1 MPDFYGNEPTVPS
14 LSETLPEGA
23 NLSDLRP
30 QTLIGEKEIKE
41 AAQKLSDY
49 KAGKGALESRVV
61 KDEQWWKLRHWDIL
75 RHQSPAKITEP
86 EPTSAWLFNA
96 ILNKHADAMD
106 NYPLPVVLP
115 RERSDEES
123 ADTLTKVMP
132 VIMEYNNF
140 EDTYSMNWW
149 EKLKHGTGVYGV
161 FWNPEKENG
170 LGDIDIKQIDLLKI
184 FWEPGIM
191 DIQKSENLF
200 IVELVSQ
207 DALDRQYPEHKGEFK
222 GQGITIAE
230 YVYDDTVDTSDK
242 SVVVDWYYKRRLE
255 SGKTIVHYCKFCN
268 NVVLY
273 ASENEPE
280 YRERGFYDHGQYPV
294 VFDTMFPEKG
304 TPVGFGYIA
313 ITKDPQMYIDKL
325 SQNLMMS
332 SMMGTRKR
340 FFISDATNINEEEFL
355 DWNRPLVHTSGEI
368 NDSRIREIEVAPPAP
383 IYKDLMDS
391 KINEM
396 KETAANRDVSSGGAQ
411 SGVTAAAAIAALQE
425 AGNKVSRDMI
435 AASYRSYNKI
445 VNLCIE
451 LIRQFYDEVRAFRI
465 TGDAP
470 GMYEYTTVSN
480 LMMQGQQ
487 TGVDTF
493 GNPLFRMPVFD
504 LKTKAVRKSPFSR
517 MEENERA
524 KELYAMGFFNPER
537 AQEAMG
543 ALEMMEFEGID
554 AVRENI
560 AQGQTLLNIVQQQ
573 QAEMAQMA
581 SIIERS
587 MGIIPAQPAEGGSAP
602 RTPMMQAPSSPST
615 DREQTSTQT
624 QGHRMADEVMAA
636 NKASMTS
643 YGQRLAKR
651 SEVSLDAMKG

>member
-1 MPDFYGNEPTVPS
+1 MPDFYGKEPTVPD
-14 LSETLPEGA
+14 LTETLPEG
-23 NLSDLRP
+23 SDLAGTELKT
-30 QTLIGEKEIKE
+30 QELIGEKEIKE
-41 AAQKLSDY
+41 AAQTLTDY
-49 KAGKGALESRVV
+49 KAGKGALESRIV

-75 RHQSPAKITEP
+75 RYQSNEKVPEP

-115 RERSDEES
+115 RERSDEDS

-132 VIMEYNNF
+132 VVLEYNNF

-161 FWNPEKENG
+161 FWNPEKDNG

-200 IVELVSQ
+200 IVDLVNET
-207 DALDRQYPEHKGEFK
+207 ALNRQYPEYKGRFK
-222 GQGITIAE
+222 GQGFSISE

-242 SVVVDWYYKRRLE
+242 AVVVDWYYKRYLT

-268 NVVLY
+268 DVVLY
-273 ASENEPE
+273 ASENDPE
-280 YRERGFYDHGQYPV
+280 YRERGFYDHGLYPV

-304 TPVGFGYIA
+304 TPVGFGYVA
-313 ITKDPQMYIDKL
+313 ICKDPQMYIDKL
-325 SQNLMMS
+325 SQNIMMN

-340 FFISDATNINEEEFL
+340 FFISDSTNVNEDEFL
-355 DWNRPLVHTSGEI
+355 DWNKPLVHTSGEI
-368 NDSRIREIEVAPPAP
+368 NDARIREIEVAPPSS
-383 IYKDLMDS
+383 IYVDVMNG

-396 KETAANRDVSSGGAQ
+396 KETAANRDVTSGGAQ
-411 SGVTAAAAIAALQE
+411 AGVTAAAAIAALQE

-435 AASYRSYNKI
+435 SASYRSYIKI
-445 VNLCIE
+445 VNLCLE
-451 LIRQFYDEVRAFRI
+451 LMRQFYDEARSFRI

-470 GMYEYTTVSN
+470 GTYEYADFSN
-480 LMMQGQQ
+480 LALKGQM
-487 TGVDTF
+487 TGYDMN
-493 GNPLFRMPVFD
+493 GNELYRVPVFD

-524 KELYAMGFFNPER
+524 KELYSMGFFDPSR
-537 AQEAMG
+537 AQEALG

-554 AVRENI
+554 AVRDRI
-560 AQGQTLLNIVQQQ
+560 SQGQTLLSIVEQQQ
-573 QAEMAQMA
+573 MELDRMAG
-581 SIIERS
+581 IIQQQ
-587 MGIIPAQPAEGGSAP
+587 MGIPVPGPSAPEPSAQPSRHSAP
-602 RTPMMQAPSSPST
+602 PSSGDNP
-615 DREQTSTQT
+615 
-624 QGHRMADEVMAA
+624 ADDVMAA
-636 NKASMTS
+636 SKAAMTS
-643 YGQRLAKR
+643 YGEKLAKR
-651 SEVSLDAMKG
+651 AAVSLNP